1 MLNLEQLIGDL
12 LVRHN
17 CVVIPAFGG
26 FVAQQQSAKIDLV
39 NGWMFPPK
47 KSILFNKQL
56 SNNDG
61 LLIDAFSKATNC
73 SFDKATVSVKSLVQ
87 SWNISLS
94 KGERIAIDRVGF
106 IFLDNE
112 KNVCFEQDRF
122 FNLLL
127 SSYGLGKVHFVAE
140 KEERVVEQKVVVAE
154 EVISITPKEMIHLFK
169 EATETTQTEGE
180 NRVIQLIP
188 AEKEATKSSRK
199 LWKYIAAA
207 CLLPVAFYTIWIP
220 VKTDVL
226 ESGIISFK
234 DFNPLNKETPSVYSE
249 KKLNIEK
256 VASEE
261 FISLGEQIKN
271 IETNTETYQYNFSKD
286 LFVTVRLDHKLNKVS
301 IPVDNETINVKN
313 TELVKPIVVPSK
325 KSGLNY
331 IVGCFGSESNANNL
345 VSTLKSQG
353 LNATIVDFKN
363 GLYRV
368 SAGTANDQI
377 QFAKIISVAE
387 SKGYQGWVMK

>member
-61 LLIDAFSKATNC
+61 LLIDAFSKATKC
-73 SFDKATVSVKSLVQ
+73 SFDEATVSVKSLVQ

-106 IFLDNE
+106 IYLDNE

-127 SSYGLGKVHFVAE
+127 SSYGLGKVHFVSE
-140 KEERVVEQKVVVAE
+140 KEERVVEQKIIVAE
-154 EVISITPKEMIHLFK
+154 EVISITPKETIHLFK
-169 EATETTQTEGE
+169 EATETTQIEE
-180 NRVIQLIP
+180 QNRVIQLIP
-188 AEKEATKSSRK
+188 AEKEVTKTSTK

-234 DFNPLNKETPSVYSE
+234 DFNPMNKEVPSVYSE
-249 KKLNIEK
+249 KELNIKKISSPEFKSLDKQLEK
-256 VASEE
+256 V
-261 FISLGEQIKN
+261 
-271 IETNTETYQYNFSKD
+271 ETNSSTYQYNFSD
-286 LFVTVRLDHKLNKVS
+286 DVFVTVRLDKKSNLESPAV
-301 IPVDNETINVKN
+301 ETASVHAIEVN
-313 TELVKPIVVPSK
+313 KPIIAEAK

-331 IVGCFGSESNANNL
+331 IVGCFGSEANAKNL

-353 LNATIVDFKN
+353 LNGSVVDIKN

-368 SAGTANDQI
+368 SAGTAETQDQI
-377 QFAKIISVAE
+377 AKIISVAE